1 MQHRVRAVHV
11 VHSFR
16 QIHSWWGRK
25 KGTICTCLTLNNSGW
40 RLPWILFAPWPLL
53 CSLGRL
59 RSQGY
64 SGIVGRQSLS
74 RILKWKWSHSVVSDS
89 VTPWTV
95 AYHGI
100 FQARVLAW
108 VTMSF
113 SRGSSD
119 PGIEPGAP
127 ALQTLYHL
135 SHTYHQSE
143 PTASA
148 CLLCVWCSRWQ
159 WKGQGRRPSAGL
171 WRIGLV
177 NFEYRHLPSWK
188 KENCVTELKTIKWK
202 AAVPRTTLRSSS

>member
-1 MQHRVRAVHV
+1 MFFVLTGNKTALKTLLLRSSLSELPGKQASRLVPSLA
-11 VHSFR
+11 
-16 QIHSWWGRK
+16 QIKLLSILIADSYIHYF
-25 KGTICTCLTLNNSGW
+25 CQQDP
-40 RLPWILFAPWPLL
+40 LPGNMKWSEVTQL
-53 CSLGRL
+53 CSTLWDPTDCSL
-59 RSQGY
+59 QG
-64 SGIVGRQSLS
+64 SSI
-74 RILKWKWSHSVVSDS
+74 
-89 VTPWTV
+89 
-95 AYHGI
+95 HGI

-135 SHTYHQSE
+135 SHTYHQPE

-159 WKGQGRRPSAGL
+159 WKGHGRRPSAGL